1 MGQPLV
7 LHLTQQL
14 LELIALQ
21 VQRIQQLLE
30 LIALQV
36 QLTQQLLELIA
47 LQVQLTQQLLE
58 LQLQGILVQQ
68 PLEPLEP
75 YLLVQLA
82 QQPPVLPL
90 QESLAPQT
98 LDKRA
103 QQQHCYQPLMDAQ
116 QGAQLVAPHPTHACA
131 DQDQLQQLW
140 TTKQH
145 IQNQQSL
152 HNILLSFKPDDLRC
166 VQSLCFDSV
175 EIYSGG

>member
-36 QLTQQLLELIA
+36 QLTQRLLELIA
-47 LQVQLTQQLLE
+47 LQVQPTQQLLE
-58 LQLQGILVQQ
+58 LQLQGILIQQ
-68 PLEPLEP
+68 PL
-75 YLLVQLA
+75 VQLE
-82 QQPPVLPL
+82 QQPPVLPQ

-103 QQQHCYQPLMDAQ
+103 QQQHCYQPLMVAQ
-116 QGAQLVAPHPTHACA
+116 QGAQLAAPHPTHACA

-166 VQSLCFDSV
+166 VQSLCF
-175 EIYSGG
+175 

>member
-1 MGQPLV
+1 MDQVVQP
-7 LHLTQQL
+7 TQQL

-21 VQRIQQLLE
+21 
-30 LIALQV
+30 
-36 QLTQQLLELIA
+36 
-47 LQVQLTQQLLE
+47 
-58 LQLQGILVQQ
+58 LQGLLVQP

-103 QQQHCYQPLMDAQ
+103 QQQHCYQPLMVAQ
-116 QGAQLVAPHPTHACA
+116 QGAQLAAPHPTHACA